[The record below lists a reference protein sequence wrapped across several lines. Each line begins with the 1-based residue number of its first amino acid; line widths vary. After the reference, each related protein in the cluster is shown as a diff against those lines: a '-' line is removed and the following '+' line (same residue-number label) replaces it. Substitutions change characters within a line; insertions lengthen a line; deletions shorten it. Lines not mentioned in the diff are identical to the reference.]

1 MADRDYDIVLL
12 GATGFTGGLVAED
25 LTRELA
31 GSGTPWAIAGR
42 DRRKLEAVRERLA
55 AISPDGTPDGLEV
68 VDVHDRPAL
77 TDLARRTRVLA
88 TTVGPYARH
97 GEDVVAA
104 CIAAGTD
111 YVDITGEP
119 AFVNRLLR
127 DHHAAAESAGV
138 RIVNCCG
145 FDSIPH
151 DLGAQLAVAQLP
163 DDEPIELRGFVSA
176 RGKFSGGTFTSAIEA
191 MADKASMRGPR
202 LDAGPGRRV
211 GNLPRKI
218 QHVPR
223 IDGWGVPLPTI
234 DPAVV
239 LRSAA
244 ALPEYGPAFRYGHY
258 ARTSNPAVA
267 GGMVAGVGIVAAL
280 AQIGPGRALLHR
292 LAPDPGEGPDEA
304 TRAESRF
311 RVTFLGSSP
320 SAGTQVEVRGGD
332 PGYTETSKMLSEA
345 ARCLVEDRDRLPDR
359 AGVLT
364 TAVAF
369 GPVLRERLHDR
380 GITFT
385 VVDGMDAS

>member
-1 MADRDYDIVLL
+1 MPDDRDLDLVLL

-25 LTRELA
+25 LTRQL
-31 GSGTPWAIAGR
+31 GSSGLRWAIAGR
-42 DRRKLEAVRERLA
+42 DRTKLEAVRERLA
-55 AISPDGTPDGLEV
+55 AISPDATPDGLEV

-77 TDLARRTRVLA
+77 TDLARRTRVIA

-119 AFVNRLLR
+119 AFVHRLLR
-127 DHHAAAESAGV
+127 DHHDAAVDAGV

-151 DLGAQLAVAQLP
+151 DLGAQLAVEQLP
-163 DDEPIELRGFVSA
+163 DDEPVELRGFVSA
-176 RGKFSGGTFTSAIEA
+176 KGRFSGGTFTSAIEA
-191 MADKASMRGPR
+191 MADRDSLRGPR

-211 GNLPRKI
+211 GSLPRRI
-218 QHVPR
+218 QRVPA

-234 DPAVV
+234 DPLVV

-244 ALPEYGPAFRYGHY
+244 ALPDYGPAFRYGHF
-258 ARTSNPAVA
+258 ARTSNPVVA
-267 GGMVAGVGIVAAL
+267 GGMVAGVGVVAAL
-280 AQIGPGRALLHR
+280 AQVGPGRALLHR
-292 LAPDPGEGPDEA
+292 LAPDQGDGPDEA

-311 RVTFLGSSP
+311 RVTFLGTSP
-320 SAGTQVEVRGGD
+320 SASTRVEVRGGD
-332 PGYTETSKMLSEA
+332 PGYTETSKMLAEA
-345 ARCLVEDRDRLPDR
+345 ARALVEDHDALPDR

-369 GPVLRERLHDR
+369 GPVLRERLQAR

-385 VVDGMDAS
+385 RA